1 MDKTHLINDLMAF
14 LDSSPTCY
22 QATDTIIEKLTS
34 SGFVKLEKDSSWK
47 LETNGKYFIANNDSA
62 VIAFRIGN
70 TSKDE
75 LRFHL
80 IGSHSDSPT
89 FRIKPSSEM
98 AVKDCYIKLNTEVY
112 GGPILST
119 WFDRPLSIAGRVFLR
134 GSSPFKPVLKLIN
147 IDRDLLIIPN
157 VAIHMNKEINSGYS
171 YNAQVDTLPLLAMI
185 NEELEKDNIL
195 INLLS
200 DELGVNKD
208 EILDFDLY
216 LYAREKAA
224 LVGLNKEFISAGR
237 LDNLAMAHAS
247 LTALIDTG
255 ESENTNVVI
264 ITDNEEVGSMT
275 RQGADSPMIADTL
288 IRITLSLTGDFEDYY
303 KAISRSFMISSD
315 MAHAL
320 HPNHTE
326 KSDPTVYPVLN
337 RGPAIKIA
345 ASKSYTSDAFSISVY
360 KEICKKADVPVQEF
374 TNRSDSRGGSTIG
387 PITSKHLD
395 IASVDIGN
403 PTLAMHSVRELAG
416 VEDHYYIYKSFLEFY
431 E

>member
-1 MDKTHLINDLMAF
+1 MDKTLLINDLMAF
-14 LDSSPTCY
+14 IDSSPTCY
-22 QATDTIIEKLTS
+22 QATNTIIEKLAA
-34 SGFVKLEKDSSWK
+34 SGFTKLEKESDWK
-47 LETNGKYFIANNDSA
+47 LEKNGKYFIANNDSA

-70 TSKDE
+70 TSKNE
-75 LRFHL
+75 LKFHL

-98 AVKDCYIKLNTEVY
+98 PVRDSYIKLNTEVY
-112 GGPILST
+112 GGPIFST

-134 GSSPFKPVLKLIN
+134 GDNPYEPILKLIN

-157 VAIHMNKEINSGYS
+157 LAIHMNREINSGYS

-185 NEELEKDNIL
+185 NEELEKENIL

-200 DELGVNKD
+200 KELGVDKD

-216 LYAREKAA
+216 LYAREKAG
-224 LVGLNKEFISAGR
+224 LVGLNNEFISAGR

-247 LTALIDTG
+247 LAALIDSS
-255 ESENTNVVI
+255 ESESTNVVI
-264 ITDNEEVGSMT
+264 VTDNEEVGSMT

-288 IRITLSLTGDFEDYY
+288 LRIVLSLTGEVQDYY
-303 KAISRSFMISSD
+303 KALSRSFMISSD

-320 HPNHTE
+320 HPNHSE

-337 RGPAIKIA
+337 GGPTIKIA
-345 ASKSYTSDAFSISVY
+345 ASKSYTSDAYSISVY
-360 KEICKKADVPVQEF
+360 KELCKNAGVPVQEF

-416 VEDHYYIYKSFLEFY
+416 VDDHYFVYKSFLEFY
-431 E
+431 K

>member
-1 MDKTHLINDLMAF
+1 MDKTLLINDLMAF
-14 LDSSPTCY
+14 IDSSPTCY
-22 QATDTIIEKLTS
+22 QATNTIIEKLAA
-34 SGFVKLEKDSSWK
+34 SGFTKLEKESDWK
-47 LETNGKYFIANNDSA
+47 LEKNGKYFIANNDSA

-70 TSKDE
+70 TSKNE
-75 LRFHL
+75 LKFHL

-98 AVKDCYIKLNTEVY
+98 PVKDSYIKLNTEVY
-112 GGPILST
+112 GGPIFST

-134 GSSPFKPVLKLIN
+134 GDNPYEPILKLIN

-157 VAIHMNKEINSGYS
+157 LAIHMNREINSGYS

-185 NEELEKDNIL
+185 NEELEKENIL

-200 DELGVNKD
+200 KELGVDKD

-216 LYAREKAA
+216 LYAREKAG
-224 LVGLNKEFISAGR
+224 LVGLNNEFISAGR

-247 LTALIDTG
+247 LAALIDSS
-255 ESENTNVVI
+255 ESESTNVVI
-264 ITDNEEVGSMT
+264 VTDNEEVGSMT

-288 IRITLSLTGDFEDYY
+288 MRIVLSLTGEVQDYY
-303 KAISRSFMISSD
+303 KALSRSFMISSD

-320 HPNHTE
+320 HPNHSE

-337 RGPAIKIA
+337 GGPAIKIA
-345 ASKSYTSDAFSISVY
+345 ASKSYTSDAYSISVY
-360 KEICKKADVPVQEF
+360 KELCKNAGVPVQEF

-416 VEDHYYIYKSFLEFY
+416 VDDHYFVYKSFLEFY
-431 E
+431 K

>member
-22 QATDTIIEKLTS
+22 QATDNIIEKLTS

-208 EILDFDLY
+208 EILNFDLY